1 MRKEIKVAFVA
12 ALVVIVGAIF
22 FFINQGKKA
31 GNTTEVVPMNAPAQT
46 AAPGAA
52 KTEPARS
59 KVGDRSTPARP
70 SPTAG
75 EQRPIITPPPGRAPS
90 PTTQPAAA
98 RPTTTRPVASPLTP
112 RPTLT
117 PNPAAEHEAATQPR
131 PTPELPPLAATGEPA
146 TRLTPAPESP
156 TTLLTKS
163 TPVVSPPPR
172 TGTEP
177 PAATPLP
184 PQPRGSSAAS
194 KQYTVAEGESLW
206 SIAEEQYGD
215 GYLWTKLLA
224 ANPGIDE
231 LVKVGQ
237 VINLPPKE
245 ALLAPA
251 GAPAPG
257 AKPASKPG
265 EAQPGAKPPPEG
277 RQNIYVVEKNDTL
290 YSIAAKVLGNG
301 NRWRELLELN
311 KDKLSRPEELKI
323 GMELKLPAKEGASGK
338 SGPAKTG
345 SDKTEP
351 KKSGPSKK
359 S

>member
-31 GNTTEVVPMNAPAQT
+31 GNATEVVPMNAPAQT

-75 EQRPIITPPPGRAPS
+75 EQRPIITPPPGRTPS

-98 RPTTTRPVASPLTP
+98 RPPTTRPVASPLTP

-117 PNPAAEHEAATQPR
+117 PKPAAEHEAATQPR
-131 PTPELPPLAATGEPA
+131 PMPELPPLAATGEPA

-172 TGTEP
+172 TETER

-184 PQPRGSSAAS
+184 RGTSAAS

-245 ALLAPA
+245 VLLAPA
-251 GAPAPG
+251 GEVKPG
-257 AKPASKPG
+257 AKPASTPAA
-265 EAQPGAKPPPEG
+265 AQPGAKPAAEARP
-277 RQNIYVVEKNDTL
+277 NVYVVEKNDTL
-290 YSIAAKVLGNG
+290 YSIAAKALGNG

-338 SGPAKTG
+338 SEPAKTG